1 MSASHSF
8 GSTSALSEKQ
18 FEFLGQIARAFY
30 ISDAQLSAI
39 TTKLEAELT
48 RGLKTNEHCDLYMSP
63 SPVNTDKLPTGTA
76 LSLAIE
82 SSGRRVRISS
92 VTFSADSTISSTQT
106 QVLMPAANVSQSAP
120 ALFEYISLAIAEFIM
135 NHGLEAEAYANALP
149 LGFTIGFPVTNSC
162 VDEATKED
170 SLDLH
175 SLNVAQMLAS
185 AAVRHHLPVRIASV
199 TNNAVSALVAA
210 QFADKTTRVAASF
223 NHGINAAYYEKL
235 QNIEKPCGSAS
246 DEVAINTELGRFGSS
261 SGALPQTMWDR
272 RIDRESRNPGHQA
285 FEKLVAD
292 QYLGELVRNLI
303 TDFMDMH
310 LLFRVNCNAQKI
322 STEYAFYTAYIG
334 HIMDDESPELPSVSG
349 IFDAEFGIA
358 TSLADRQIIRV
369 LCEIVAARASRL
381 SGAALAALVL
391 KSNAAVDCA
400 SIALSGALFDMNR
413 K

>member
-1 MSASHSF
+1 
-8 GSTSALSEKQ
+8 
-18 FEFLGQIARAFY
+18 
-30 ISDAQLSAI
+30 
-39 TTKLEAELT
+39 
-48 RGLKTNEHCDLYMSP
+48 MSP

-106 QVLMPAANVSQSAP
+106 QVLMPAANVSQSAQ
-120 ALFEYISLAIAEFIM
+120 ALFEYISLAIAEFII
-135 NHGLEAEAYANALP
+135 NHDLETEAYANALP

-185 AAVRHHLPVRIASV
+185 AAVRHHLP
-199 TNNAVSALVAA
+199 
-210 QFADKTTRVAASF
+210 
-223 NHGINAAYYEKL
+223 
-235 QNIEKPCGSAS
+235 AS

-358 TSLADRQIIRV
+358 TSLADRQIIRA

-400 SIALSGALFDMNR
+400 SIALSGALFDMNHKVYEHTIATLQEQLTMR
-413 K
+413 ASATQPNVCFQRRNSDLLGAAVNAIRV